1 MYYHICTVKHVRI
14 KIIHGSQNMSG
25 SLTWV
30 RRTTMS
36 GALTWVGRT
45 NMSGAL
51 TWVGRTLLE
60 L

>member
-1 MYYHICTVKHVRI
+1 MRKLHPCANVEMDKKHTLTWVGRT
-14 KIIHGSQNMSG
+14 NMSG
-25 SLTWV
+25 S
-30 RRTTMS
+30 
-36 GALTWVGRT
+36 LTWVGRT